1 MVFCTKII
9 SGGAV
14 MTLLQ
19 LRYFEVLSK
28 VLHYTKASQE
38 LNISQPSLS
47 YAINELELELGVKLF
62 SKVGRKI
69 SLTTYGERFL
79 PYVRQILE
87 TVDEGVQTVRSMA
100 TEAMQQIKLGYMH
113 SISSS
118 LVPAFIQDIYANNIP
133 DSIQFQFMED
143 TSQAVFDLLEND
155 KLDMVL
161 CTLTA
166 DWTESIPVM
175 RQPLYLAV
183 SCNHPLAEM
192 PAACLNDFIKE
203 PLVMLDK
210 QNTLRTQ
217 FNQLLDRKGIIPR
230 IAFEVHTCNTA
241 LQYVALNL
249 GVAVLPHVSAM
260 DDERI
265 SVIPL
270 FENGREISRI
280 VYLSWKK
287 NRAQSM
293 SAQKV
298 IDFIA
303 ANHSISL

>member
-1 MVFCTKII
+1 
-9 SGGAV
+9 

-62 SKVGRKI
+62 SKDGRKI

-100 TEAMQQIKLGYMH
+100 TEAMQQVKLGYMH

-118 LVPAFIQDIYANNIP
+118 LVPALIQDIYANIIP
-133 DSIQFQFMED
+133 ESIQFQFMED

-166 DWTESIPVM
+166 DWAESVPVM

-183 SCNHPLAEM
+183 SCSHPLAEM
-192 PAACLNDFIKE
+192 PAASLSDFIKE

-217 FNQLLDRKGIIPR
+217 FNQILDRQGIIPR

-249 GVAVLPHVSAM
+249 GVAVLPHVPAM

-270 FENGREISRI
+270 FENNREISRI

-287 NRAQSM
+287 NRTQSI

-303 ANHSISL
+303 SNHSISL

>member
-1 MVFCTKII
+1 
-9 SGGAV
+9 